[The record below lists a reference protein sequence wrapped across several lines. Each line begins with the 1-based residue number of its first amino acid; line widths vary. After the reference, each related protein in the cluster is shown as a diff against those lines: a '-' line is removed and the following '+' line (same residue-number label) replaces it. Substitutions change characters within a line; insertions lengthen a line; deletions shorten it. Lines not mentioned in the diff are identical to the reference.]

1 MPFDISIAI
10 VGLGYVGLPLSVE
23 FSKHFEVI
31 GYDLNK
37 KRINELNQ
45 GFDRTKEVEKNELL
59 RSKNI
64 SFTYETR
71 NLEKANF
78 YIITVPTPID
88 NVNKPDFSAMKNA
101 CSTISKYLRKGDIVV
116 FESTVYPGATR
127 EICIPLLEKIS
138 GLKLNSDF
146 GVGYSPERIN
156 QGTKVGEFQT

>member
-1 MPFDISIAI
+1 MSC
-10 VGLGYVGLPLSVE
+10 G
-23 FSKHFEVI
+23 
-31 GYDLNK
+31 
-37 KRINELNQ
+37 
-45 GFDRTKEVEKNELL
+45 
-59 RSKNI
+59 SKNI

-156 QGTKVGEFQT
+156 PGEKVGEFQT